1 MIRYATAAALG
12 TLIAVT
18 AVAIR
23 IAFRNFQ
30 REARAT
36 LDDVQR
42 TASAWRDEPRPDEQA
57 PWPDEVY
64 LRLSV
69 ITCTR
74 CKPTPTGICTCGI
87 ECEYPA
93 CMFDH
98 AVLTGLNRDEL
109 DFLDGKRG
117 LPQL

>member
-1 MIRYATAAALG
+1 MMRYTVAAILAALTVTIAAAIRQSRREG
-12 TLIAVT
+12 RAVIAD
-18 AVAIR
+18 A
-23 IAFRNFQ
+23 
-30 REARAT
+30 
-36 LDDVQR
+36 QR
-42 TASAWRDEPRPDEQA
+42 TASAWRDDEPA

-64 LRLSV
+64 LTLSV

-74 CKPTPTGICTCGI
+74 CKPTPTGICTCGT
-87 ECEYPA
+87 ECPHPA

-117 LPQL
+117 LPL